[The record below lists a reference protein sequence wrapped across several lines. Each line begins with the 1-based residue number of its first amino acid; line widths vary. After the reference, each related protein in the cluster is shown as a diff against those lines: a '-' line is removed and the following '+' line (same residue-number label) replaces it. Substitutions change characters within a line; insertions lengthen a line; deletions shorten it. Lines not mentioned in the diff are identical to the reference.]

1 MAPEWTLYADKS
13 MARHDS
19 GKTMESLKK
28 LDIYALGIIM
38 ADLVCNPH
46 TGMEQM
52 KIDEN
57 IKKYKLPTGYKL
69 EGTVEGELLMLLVA
83 ENPDTRPT
91 IEQIKSE
98 WLPRWKADLPPKD

>member
-13 MARHDS
+13 MVRTES

-69 EGTVEGELLMLLVA
+69 EGTVEG
-83 ENPDTRPT
+83 
-91 IEQIKSE
+91 
-98 WLPRWKADLPPKD
+98 